1 MEGTPPRKRAT
12 FLLGASL
19 VVLVSLGA
27 CGGGGA
33 GQEEPPAEPAE
44 TAVEEDD

>member
-12 FLLGASL
+12 LLPGASL

-27 CGGGGA
+27 CGGGTE
-33 GQEEPPAEPAE
+33 QEEPPAEPAE
-44 TAVEEDD
+44 TVVEEGD